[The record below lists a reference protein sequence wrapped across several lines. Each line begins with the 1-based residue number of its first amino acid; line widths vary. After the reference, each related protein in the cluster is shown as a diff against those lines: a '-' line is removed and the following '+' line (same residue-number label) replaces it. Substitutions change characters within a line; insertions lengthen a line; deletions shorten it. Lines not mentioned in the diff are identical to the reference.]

1 MDIPRYGIARNKKLR
16 ALAVLFA
23 LAFLVIATAYGISSL
38 EPAARSVDGATL
50 WRDRVQRGTM
60 LRDVHGVGSLVPE
73 DSLWISTS
81 RDGVVEKI
89 HVRIGDTVGPSTILA
104 ELRSED
110 LLQSLLDAEL
120 QIRAAEADLASMNAA
135 HERDAISQT
144 TQLASMEVSVE
155 RARLRGQT
163 DQELGESGLKSM
175 LDVRLSKM
183 EADSLVMQLEQERKR
198 VEALNVAAQTQVLA
212 QKTRIALH
220 QSTYEMRK
228 RQVDQLKI
236 RADASGVLQELSL
249 QLGQRVSSGM
259 TIAKIADPGRL
270 KAQIR
275 IPETQAKD
283 LLVGQSASI
292 DTHSAVVPG
301 RVIHI
306 DPAAVQGTV
315 TVDVQLDGPLP
326 SGARPNLGVDGSV
339 EIERLSDV
347 LFVGRSANSQAHSST
362 QIFKVLPTGE
372 AIRVAV
378 KVGRISVNSVEVVE
392 GLEEG
397 DEVILSDMSTW
408 DAYNRL
414 RLR

>member
-1 MDIPRYGIARNKKLR
+1 
-16 ALAVLFA
+16 
-23 LAFLVIATAYGISSL
+23 
-38 EPAARSVDGATL
+38 
-50 WRDRVQRGTM
+50 
-60 LRDVHGVGSLVPE
+60 
-73 DSLWISTS
+73 
-81 RDGVVEKI
+81 
-89 HVRIGDTVGPSTILA
+89 
-104 ELRSED
+104 
-110 LLQSLLDAEL
+110 
-120 QIRAAEADLASMNAA
+120 
-135 HERDAISQT
+135 
-144 TQLASMEVSVE
+144 
-155 RARLRGQT
+155 
-163 DQELGESGLKSM
+163 
-175 LDVRLSKM
+175 
-183 EADSLVMQLEQERKR
+183 